1 MLAAAGPSCRTRDND
16 AMRWIR
22 LLALALVAALLLAG
36 GAVALLHHWV
46 RSDDFRQRVERQAS
60 QAAGVPV
67 TLGALSV
74 QVWPAPGI
82 AVAQLR
88 VATTPPLVL
97 GDVEARPRWRPLLS
111 GQLDVATL
119 VVRDA
124 MLPQPAIAA
133 LAAALQKREQPA
145 QRGSAPQPDS
155 PSNVAPLWPRR
166 LLLERVTWSDAQGR
180 PLTFDAQ
187 AALGEDGRLESAAL
201 DVKAGRFAGARARLG
216 REGGKWPLDIAIGGG
231 QVKGWLQ
238 LAPGRSAAA
247 RVLSGEFDTAG
258 VEVSALT
265 APGRTLTGRL
275 QAKTTLQAEF
285 TDPGRLAEVLQSQ
298 TRFTVNDA
306 TLHGLDLLAA
316 VRSVGLSR
324 GGSTKLDTLSG
335 QVATQG
341 RTVRLTNLVAS
352 SGALAA
358 TGNVTMAPGGALD
371 GRINVDVAA
380 SGQAVGIP
388 LVVGGTAESPHVTL
402 SRGALVGAA
411 IGTALAPGAGTA
423 AGAKLGDK
431 VLRGLFG
438 K

>member
-1 MLAAAGPSCRTRDND
+1 
-16 AMRWIR
+16 
-22 LLALALVAALLLAG
+22 V
-36 GAVALLHHWV
+36 
-46 RSDDFRQRVERQAS
+46 
-60 QAAGVPV
+60 
-67 TLGALSV
+67 
-74 QVWPAPGI
+74 
-82 AVAQLR
+82 
-88 VATTPPLVL
+88 
-97 GDVEARPRWRPLLS
+97 
-111 GQLDVATL
+111 
-119 VVRDA
+119 
-124 MLPQPAIAA
+124 
-133 LAAALQKREQPA
+133 
-145 QRGSAPQPDS
+145 
-155 PSNVAPLWPRR
+155 
-166 LLLERVTWSDAQGR
+166 
-180 PLTFDAQ
+180 
-187 AALGEDGRLESAAL
+187 
-201 DVKAGRFAGARARLG
+201 
-216 REGGKWPLDIAIGGG
+216 AIGGG
-231 QVKGWLQ
+231 HVKGWLQ
-238 LAPGRSAAA
+238 LAPGRGAAA
-247 RVLSGEFDTAG
+247 RVLKGEFDTAG

-265 APGRTLTGRL
+265 APSRTLTGRL

-285 TDPGRLAEVLQSQ
+285 TEPGQLADLLQSQ
-298 TRFTVNDA
+298 TRFTVSDA

-358 TGNVTMAPGGALD
+358 TGNVTMASSGALD
-371 GRINVDVAA
+371 GRVNVDVAA

-388 LVVGGTAESPHVTL
+388 LVVGGTADSPHVTL